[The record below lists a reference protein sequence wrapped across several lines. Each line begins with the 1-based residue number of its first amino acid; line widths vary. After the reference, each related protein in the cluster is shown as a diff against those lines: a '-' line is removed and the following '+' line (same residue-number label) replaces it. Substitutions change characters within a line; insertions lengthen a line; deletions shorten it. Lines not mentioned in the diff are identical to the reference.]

1 MGAGRRWHMSHD
13 DRPAGL
19 YEACRQLSPVHPDH
33 TSRPIEEGFNW
44 SSCLAAVTFDRLYL
58 VVFRSVRRATAD
70 LGLLREH
77 DDRAYE
83 EALRAGGLLRYFK
96 GEANERREC
105 VSFCLWESREQARRA
120 SNGDSHKEATGIVAE
135 TYESYTLERYELI
148 KVGGAKRSLV
158 FRPLEEVS
166 PRQGAGA
173 RALRP
178 APIPPAMLGAG
189 QRDGLIHRRRLPQA
203 PR

>member
-1 MGAGRRWHMSHD
+1 
-13 DRPAGL
+13 
-19 YEACRQLSPVHPDH
+19 
-33 TSRPIEEGFNW
+33 
-44 SSCLAAVTFDRLYL
+44 
-58 VVFRSVRRATAD
+58 VRRTTAD
-70 LGLLREH
+70 LDLLKKH

-83 EALRAGGLLRYFK
+83 EALRAGGLLHYFK

-120 SNGDSHKEATGIVAE
+120 SNGDSHQEAVGIMAE

-158 FRPLEEVS
+158 FRSLEEVS

-173 RALRP
+173 RAFRP
-178 APIPPAMLGAG
+178 APGPPTMPGAG
-189 QRDGLIHRRRLPQA
+189 KRDGLIHRSA
-203 PR
+203 